1 MSILSTREDGYGYFY
16 GFREGDHRQINV
28 RLEFRHPP
36 SSNGKYLWFAYVGG
50 EFIPGG
56 HKSKDAAE
64 AAAIAWAEAN
74 PVEGD

>member
-28 RLEFRHPP
+28 RLEH
-36 SSNGKYLWFAYVGG
+36 GKWRAYVGG
-50 EFIPGG
+50 GPIFGNYE
-56 HKSKDAAE
+56 SKDSAE

-74 PVEGD
+74 PPEKE